1 MRLVGSAHR
10 KGTRLDRVGTHL
22 LGTGA
27 LVPRGPGAD
36 GLQVEEVAD
45 GAPDVGGV
53 GEGHP
58 SQPHVGDDPEPQ
70 PTDAPHRSG
79 GDDASKQGMRRPV
92 TTDATCHHIAVDDTG
107 NLVVVV
113 VPSAAGQDSASELD
127 AVRVADTVVG
137 GAIGDALAG

>member
-1 MRLVGSAHR
+1 MVFRSKR
-10 KGTRLDRVGTHL
+10 
-22 LGTGA
+22 
-27 LVPRGPGAD
+27 
-36 GLQVEEVAD
+36 EVAD

-70 PTDAPHRSG
+70 PTNAPHRSG

-107 NLVVVV
+107 NLVVGW
-113 VPSAAGQDSASELD
+113 SSQ
-127 AVRVADTVVG
+127 VRPGKT
-137 GAIGDALAG
+137 ALASWMPYGSQTR